1 MLLDRLMVALH
12 HALEDEDGNPRKINE
27 VYRDGSFYA
36 TTQTLSNTDQGKLNQ
51 HRNPQT
57 SALHQV
63 RQPNHHHTDPHHN
76 NEQLHK
82 NNKNIVS
89 LLQPSSELSSAS
101 MLGEADEFS
110 PTYDSENG
118 IKIDFGGIGKQKIF
132 NALHFFFFPRFY

>member
-36 TTQTLSNTDQGKLNQ
+36 TTQTLTADKGKLNGNQ
-51 HRNPQT
+51 RPRT

-63 RQPNHHHTDPHHN
+63 RTPNHHHLKGQLR
-76 NEQLHK
+76 EQLNK

-89 LLQPSSELSSAS
+89 SSELSS
-101 MLGEADEFS
+101 MLGAASDEFS
-110 PTYDSENG
+110 PALDSENG
-118 IKIDFGGIGKQKIF
+118 TQ
-132 NALHFFFFPRFY
+132 N